1 MACSIYASFVYHQ
14 TCDVSAYVHCPLSIL
29 QFAMVTHLPMLYTS
43 FINIFIPNL
52 FLMYSSMCIRMFP
65 IAMYMFVVLEYIL
78 WFILQAFLPSLIQ
91 ENSGRSSVVVIPP
104 HTYAR
109 HALNSVG
116 QSPSSYGHWVHALQ
130 MWLLHWFVPDS
141 VWVWWTRSVN
151 INLRSQGMELKL
163 ERRSALLNILKHSR
177 DTSFERSSDNARQRS
192 NSALG
197 PPTLQYS
204 PVVERRR
211 SHSFQSGNLI
221 ISTK

>member
-1 MACSIYASFVYHQ
+1 M
-14 TCDVSAYVHCPLSIL
+14 
-29 QFAMVTHLPMLYTS
+29 
-43 FINIFIPNL
+43 
-52 FLMYSSMCIRMFP
+52 
-65 IAMYMFVVLEYIL
+65 
-78 WFILQAFLPSLIQ
+78 
-91 ENSGRSSVVVIPP
+91 VVIPP

-177 DTSFERSSDNARQRS
+177 DTSFETSSDNARQRS